1 MSLEKKCQELKDL
14 VATYDT
20 QWFLGDLTALTQ
32 SIASGRA
39 QDQLGMLSSPLRQ
52 LYFLGGLLISSDDS
66 KSEDIQY
73 TPEKWNEIVRLLNE
87 IEKEYE
93 LLFFPKDGEKVDE
106 EWLKIRKVAMPSFL
120 SYFNQG
126 PLNYEEQII
135 NWITDLYLPFNSIIE
150 EKIGVTTDTLITFY
164 NVLDAYLQ
172 NNFRAIGPKGIA
184 MRPHWEK
191 YTNLKPAP
199 APDMPSF
206 FLANFEAQMPM
217 MTYMMDKGIIDRFFP
232 EDLVNESLSLE
243 QVNTILGLL
252 SCSRAPSHFLYYTA
266 TKPGNPLYNTPIVRL
281 NDGLH
286 QVFEVKQVIHAIEAL
301 LQETC
306 SSTSKSK
313 DKLIACK
320 GQLLEIRIVELFKK
334 FFKDEIEIFTSYY
347 VDACEQD
354 VLILWKEY
362 AFIIEAKGYNLREPL
377 RDPDRAFPRIKD
389 DFNDCIG
396 YGYTQVKRVQD
407 KFASQVPLKIED
419 KNGNLIKE
427 LDTTQYEDNDFA
439 IIVNLN
445 SFGQV
450 QNDLSTL
457 LDVGEEVYPWAV
469 KLDDFEVFILT
480 LIAKKKKP
488 HYLIDYLRFREEL
501 HGTLVCSDELE
512 ICGGYLTGTLTK
524 KTIEKAPLIKT
535 HPNMVA
541 VFDQQYHKGMGFKN
555 EKLLVEKQSGRYHF
569 W

>member
-1 MSLEKKCQELKDL
+1 MKDL
-14 VATYDT
+14 VSTYDT

-32 SIASGRA
+32 SIASRRA

-52 LYFLGGLLISSDDS
+52 LYFLGGLLVSSDDS
-66 KSEDIQY
+66 KGEDVQY
-73 TPEKWNEIVRLLNE
+73 TPEKWNGIVRLLNE

-93 LLFFPKDGEKVDE
+93 HLFFPKEEEKVDE

-135 NWITDLYLPFNSIIE
+135 NWITDLYLPFDTVIE
-150 EKIGVTTDTLITFY
+150 EKIGVTTSTLITFY
-164 NVLDAYLQ
+164 NTLDTYIQ

-184 MRPHWEK
+184 MRPDWEK
-191 YTNLKPAP
+191 YTNLKSAPSPDIPA
-199 APDMPSF
+199 F
-206 FLANFEAQMPM
+206 FLADFEAQRPM
-217 MTYMMDKGIIDRFFP
+217 MTYMMDKGMIDRFFP
-232 EDLVNESLSLE
+232 EDIVNENLSLE
-243 QVNTILGLL
+243 QINTILGLL
-252 SCSRAPSHFLYYTA
+252 SCSRAQSDFLYYTA
-266 TKPGNPLYNTPIVRL
+266 TKPGNPLYKTPIIRL
-281 NDGLH
+281 SDGLH

-301 LQETC
+301 LQDIC

-313 DKLIACK
+313 DKLIANK
-320 GQLLEIRIVELFKK
+320 GQLLETRVVDLFTK
-334 FFKDEIEIFTSYY
+334 FFKDEIEIYTSYY
-347 VDACEQD
+347 VDGCEQD

-377 RDPDRAFPRIKD
+377 RDPSKAFPRIKD

-396 YGYTQVKRVQD
+396 YGYTQAKRVQD
-407 KFASQVPLKIED
+407 KFASQALLRIED
-419 KNGNLIKE
+419 KKGNLIKE
-427 LDTTQYEDNDFA
+427 INTSQYEDNDFA

-457 LDVGEEVYPWAV
+457 LDVGEDVYPWAV
-469 KLDDFEVFILT
+469 KLDDLEVFILT

-488 HYLIDYLRFREEL
+488 HYLIDYLSSREEL
-501 HGTLVCSDELE
+501 HGKLVCSDELE
-512 ICGGYLTGTLTK
+512 ICGGYLKGMLTPK
-524 KTIEKAPLIKT
+524 MVEKAPVIKT
-535 HPNMVA
+535 HPNMVE
-541 VFDQQYHKGMGFKN
+541 VFDLLYHKGMGFKN
-555 EKLLVEKQSGRYHF
+555 EKLLAEKESGSYRF